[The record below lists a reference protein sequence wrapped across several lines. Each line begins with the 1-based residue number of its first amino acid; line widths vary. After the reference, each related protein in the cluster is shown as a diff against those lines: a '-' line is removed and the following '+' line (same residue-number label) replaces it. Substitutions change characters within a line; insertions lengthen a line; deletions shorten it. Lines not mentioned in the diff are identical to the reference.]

1 MAGLIREEDIAL
13 VRERA
18 DLAEIIGQYVT
29 LRSAGGGALKGLC
42 PFHDEKS
49 PSFHVRPGRGFHC
62 LAGETRVITWEGVR
76 PISELAGATHRIL
89 GRDARWHDAPFR
101 SYGTQQLWKIT
112 LTRNRQVKELFATDG
127 HRWFVRSGKDQLS
140 EREEVTTSLKAGD
153 RLRSTFPSSRISQ
166 TTLSPFGVA
175 HGFTF
180 GDGTRA
186 KRGSMA
192 LLCPPKD
199 EVMLKWFPNSV
210 TSASGPNLLV
220 HHLPGFFKSTPS
232 LEESAP
238 YLLGWLA
245 GYFAADGCVAADG
258 TVMLNS
264 ARRQH
269 LEFVRALCTRLGI
282 ATYGITTQMREGF
295 PGRAPSALH
304 RVHFVNDDLPADF
317 FLIPEHRERFVAA
330 NKMYARKGWVVR
342 SVEETDR
349 VEEVFCAEVE
359 EGHAFV
365 LEDNILTGNC
375 FGCQEGGDVIAFL
388 MKHDGLAFTQAVE
401 YLADKT
407 GVQLRYTEGDGTAP
421 RRDPNKRNR
430 LVEANR
436 LAQDFY
442 AGRLGQPDAVKARTF
457 LDERGFDR
465 EAADTFGL
473 GFAPRDGDAL
483 YKHLRQ
489 KQFTDAEL
497 VAAGLVAEGQRGHY
511 DRFRGR
517 LLWPI
522 REVSGE
528 TIGFGARRIF
538 DDDRIDAKYL
548 NTPETSIYKKS
559 QVLYGIDLARRDIAR
574 ASQAVVVEGYT
585 DVMACH
591 LAGVPTAVAT
601 CGTAFGEDHGR
612 VLRRL
617 LHDHEEFRGEVIF
630 TFDGDE
636 AGQKAALRAFGGDQQ
651 FVGQTYVAVEPD
663 GMDPCDL
670 RLKSGDAAVRELV
683 ARRTPLY
690 RFVLGNV
697 VSRYDLDRADGRVD
711 ALREAAKLVSSV
723 RDRSKVDAFAR
734 ELAGMVGIEVEEARA
749 EVRRASGRA
758 ERAAHDQRTA
768 AGPMSGS
775 ARPGQGAGPGT
786 AAGSGAPQAPPVAPV
801 PQMPNLRDPRFSL
814 ERETLKLVVQQ
825 PLLTAR
831 FSGDLADN
839 DFTHPAYLAVWETVA
854 ALGGPGEA
862 GDADTWA
869 ATLRDSLVGQY
880 SSAQHPIV
888 SAFNGL
894 VVEPLLA
901 AGEPSPTY
909 AAQHVFRL
917 QELTAMRAIADLKSK
932 LQRTNPVER
941 AEEYNRM
948 FGELVAL
955 ESHRRTLRERAIG
968 VDS

>member
-1 MAGLIREEDIAL
+1 
-13 VRERA
+13 
-18 DLAEIIGQYVT
+18 
-29 LRSAGGGALKGLC
+29 
-42 PFHDEKS
+42 
-49 PSFHVRPGRGFHC
+49 
-62 LAGETRVITWEGVR
+62 
-76 PISELAGATHRIL
+76 
-89 GRDARWHDAPFR
+89 
-101 SYGTQQLWKIT
+101 
-112 LTRNRQVKELFATDG
+112 
-127 HRWFVRSGKDQLS
+127 
-140 EREEVTTSLKAGD
+140 
-153 RLRSTFPSSRISQ
+153 
-166 TTLSPFGVA
+166 
-175 HGFTF
+175 
-180 GDGTRA
+180 
-186 KRGSMA
+186 
-192 LLCPPKD
+192 
-199 EVMLKWFPNSV
+199 MLKWFPNSV

-264 ARRQH
+264 ARREH

-282 ATYGITTQMREGF
+282 ATFGITTQMREGF

-304 RVHFVNDDLPADF
+304 RVHFVNEDLPEEF
-317 FLIPEHRERFVAA
+317 FLIPEHRERFVRAD
-330 NKMYARKGWVVR
+330 KFARKGWVVR

-489 KQFTDAEL
+489 KQFTDGEL

-548 NTPETSIYKKS
+548 NTPETAIYKKS

-697 VSRYDLDRADGRVD
+697 VSRYDLDRADGRID

-768 AGPMSGS
+768 AGPMPGS
-775 ARPGQGAGPGT
+775 RTGQGSGR
-786 AAGSGAPQAPPVAPV
+786 GSGAGASQGGEHAAPVAPM

-854 ALGGPGEA
+854 ALGGPGSA
-862 GDADTWA
+862 GDPDTWA